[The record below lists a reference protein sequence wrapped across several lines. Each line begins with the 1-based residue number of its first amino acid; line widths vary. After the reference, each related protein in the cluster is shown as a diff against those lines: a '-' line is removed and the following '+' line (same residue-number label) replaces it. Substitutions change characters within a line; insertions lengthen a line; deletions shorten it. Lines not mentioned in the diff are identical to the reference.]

1 VSGIERERRALQWA
15 VAALA
20 IIPVGAGL
28 YGILF
33 GPAIDVDRAS
43 AWADSHYRQ
52 MSGLLFG
59 VGLCFLSTVPAIEE
73 TTKRFR
79 LLVLLI
85 FIGGLGR
92 LTGFLLTGVPSFSMF
107 VGLALELVVAPV
119 LALWQTRVANRY
131 AETAGIADL
140 NKDAI

>member
-1 VSGIERERRALQWA
+1 VIDIERERRALQWA

-20 IIPVGAGL
+20 IIPVATGL
-28 YGILF
+28 YGVLF
-33 GPAIDVDRAS
+33 GPAITVDRAT

-59 VGLCFLSTVPAIEE
+59 VGLCFLSTIPAIEE
-73 TTKRFR
+73 KTGRFR

-85 FIGGLGR
+85 FIAGLGR
-92 LTGFLLTGVPSFSMF
+92 LTGLLLTDVPSFSMF
-107 VGLALELVVAPV
+107 VGLALELVLAPV

-131 AETAGIADL
+131 ADTAGIADL
-140 NKDAI
+140 NKDAV

>member
-1 VSGIERERRALQWA
+1 VIDIERERRALQWA

-28 YGILF
+28 YGVLF
-33 GPAIDVDRAS
+33 GPALTVDRVS

-52 MSGLLFG
+52 MSGLLLG
-59 VGLCFLSTVPAIEE
+59 VGLCFLSTIPAIEE
-73 TTKRFR
+73 TTGRFR

-85 FIGGLGR
+85 FIAGLGR
-92 LTGFLLTGVPSFSMF
+92 LTGLMLTGVPSFSMF
-107 VGLALELVVAPV
+107 VGLVLELVVAPV

-140 NKDAI
+140 NKDAV